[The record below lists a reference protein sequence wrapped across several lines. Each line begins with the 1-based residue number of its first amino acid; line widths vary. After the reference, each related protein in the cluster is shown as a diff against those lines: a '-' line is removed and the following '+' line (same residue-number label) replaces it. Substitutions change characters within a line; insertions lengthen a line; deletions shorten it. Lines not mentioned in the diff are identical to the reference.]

1 MPITLPIT
9 PTNLFGNATVTI
21 PLSNLDNNFSQI
33 FNAVDGIGNGTV
45 QIATGNIASLT
56 TTGSL
61 VGNAVSNALPV
72 SVTLGTGSSYADGP
86 NVVTGSTGK
95 WRVDA
100 DFVVSIGN
108 ANNFKFKLWDGTNT
122 PVASLALEAQSG
134 QQPTVHLGGIINNPA
149 GAVRVS
155 GNQDGTS
162 ASFNANSSGLGAD
175 CTITAHRIS

>member
-45 QIATGNIASLT
+45 QLATGNIAALT

-61 VGNAVSNALPV
+61 VGNSVSNAIPV
-72 SVTLGTGSSYADGP
+72 NITIGTGSTFADGP
-86 NVVTGSTGK
+86 NITVGGTGT

-100 DFVVSIGN
+100 DMTVQLGD
-108 ANNFKFKLWDGTNT
+108 ATTLKFKLWDNTTVINSTEVLPSGT
-122 PVASLALEAQSG
+122 SH
-134 QQPTVHLGGIINNPA
+134 VHLGGFITNPTA
-149 GAVRVS
+149 ALRVS
-155 GNQDGTS
+155 GNQDG
-162 ASFNANSSGLGAD
+162 SSGAWLANVSGSAHD
-175 CTITAHRIS
+175 TIITAHRIS